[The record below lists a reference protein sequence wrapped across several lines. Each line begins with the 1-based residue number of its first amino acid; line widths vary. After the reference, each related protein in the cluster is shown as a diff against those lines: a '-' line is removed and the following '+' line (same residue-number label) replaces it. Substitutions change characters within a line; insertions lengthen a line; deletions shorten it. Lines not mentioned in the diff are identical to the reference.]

1 MKYSFCVLGQVA
13 VASCPESGST
23 VACITPSGAEKGC
36 VLRYAGSRTA
46 RFMNSPQMG
55 PAVLPPVSPRLRLS
69 SKPTQ
74 TTQSKFDVYPA
85 NQPSRDVPVFRPLS
99 SKHIPSACARRYD
112 ADIHEIPHFVTIK
125 DSEIDVER
133 EEFNEL
139 FSSIVD
145 AKLESSEAA

>member
-1 MKYSFCVLGQVA
+1 M
-13 VASCPESGST
+13 T
-23 VACITPSGAEKGC
+23 ACIRYTEEDNNLIRRNFPSGGAQYLADILGRSKKSIQQQAYWLGVYELPKKEKYVGEI
-36 VLRYAGSRTA
+36 V
-46 RFMNSPQMG
+46 
-55 PAVLPPVSPRLRLS
+55 
-69 SKPTQ
+69 KP
-74 TTQSKFDVYPA
+74 
-85 NQPSRDVPVFRPLS
+85 RDVPVFRPLS